1 MLHTINAR
9 LPFIVVL
16 SAGLARRREG
26 SAHATITR
34 IATIPKQNA
43 RPRKRRPS
51 TRLPMS
57 YKTTSRRKGPMADSS
72 IVTLRLPKSLL
83 QRADSLIPALRSN
96 SDIFV
101 VGRLSRS
108 VVLRLAVLRGLE
120 AMEGDT
126 PIRTTAQRA
135 PAKKRA
141 KR

>member
-1 MLHTINAR
+1 
-9 LPFIVVL
+9 
-16 SAGLARRREG
+16 
-26 SAHATITR
+26 
-34 IATIPKQNA
+34 
-43 RPRKRRPS
+43 
-51 TRLPMS
+51 
-57 YKTTSRRKGPMADSS
+57 MADSS

-83 QRADSLIPALRSN
+83 QRADSLIPALRTN

-120 AMEGDT
+120 AMEADT
-126 PIRTTAQRA
+126 PIRTTTKA

>member
-1 MLHTINAR
+1 
-9 LPFIVVL
+9 
-16 SAGLARRREG
+16 
-26 SAHATITR
+26 
-34 IATIPKQNA
+34 
-43 RPRKRRPS
+43 
-51 TRLPMS
+51 
-57 YKTTSRRKGPMADSS
+57 MADSS

-83 QRADSLIPALRSN
+83 QRADALIPALRTN

-120 AMEGDT
+120 AMEADT
-126 PIRTTAQRA
+126 PVRSTTRAA

>member
-1 MLHTINAR
+1 
-9 LPFIVVL
+9 
-16 SAGLARRREG
+16 
-26 SAHATITR
+26 
-34 IATIPKQNA
+34 
-43 RPRKRRPS
+43 
-51 TRLPMS
+51 
-57 YKTTSRRKGPMADSS
+57 MADSS

-120 AMEGDT
+120 AMEADT
-126 PIRTTAQRA
+126 PIRPAA
-135 PAKKRA
+135 PKVPAKKRA

>member
-1 MLHTINAR
+1 
-9 LPFIVVL
+9 
-16 SAGLARRREG
+16 
-26 SAHATITR
+26 
-34 IATIPKQNA
+34 
-43 RPRKRRPS
+43 
-51 TRLPMS
+51 
-57 YKTTSRRKGPMADSS
+57 MADSS

-120 AMEGDT
+120 AMEVDT
-126 PIRTTAQRA
+126 PVRTAARA